1 VAAEIPDEIPPDCT
15 VYRLAKNEDIKPDGT
30 PKSSCF
36 SDKAEE
42 DGSSNYMSVFFSD
55 EIQAA
60 GKSVL
65 DLQQAWGAD
74 KYTVLAFRA
83 ADLREQGERLWRDAI
98 DEFPGHGA
106 CKRANGANRT
116 LPRKRNLA
124 KIARVAPELL

>member
-1 VAAEIPDEIPPDCT
+1 VAAEIPDEIPSDCT
-15 VYRLAKNEDIKPDGT
+15 VYRLAKKEDIKLDGT

-65 DLQQAWGAD
+65 DLQQAWGS

-83 ADLREQGERLWRDAI
+83 AVLREQGERLWRDPI

-106 CKRANGANRT
+106 CKRADGANRT
-116 LPRKRNLA
+116 LPQKRNLA